1 MRYQEMSR
9 FIETVRR
16 SGGDTRKLE
25 VERAQKVSLP
35 LALLVIVLFGAP
47 LSTSSQRGGA
57 AYGVGVSL
65 AVTMGYLLLFK
76 VGTAVGASG
85 AVHPLIAAWAPNAV
99 FLVGGIFLMARVR
112 T

>member
-1 MRYQEMSR
+1 MRYDEMAR
-9 FIETVRR
+9 FMETVRR

-25 VERAQKVSLP
+25 VELLQKISLP
-35 LALLVIVLFGAP
+35 MAILVIILFGAP

-57 AYGVGVSL
+57 AYGVGMSL
-65 AVTMGYLLLFK
+65 AITMIYLLLFR

-85 AVHPLIAAWAPNAV
+85 AVPPVVAAWAPNAL
-99 FLVGGIFLMARVR
+99 FLVGGIYLLAKVR